1 MGIGTCGTFDGF
13 GKVLQYVV
21 VGFILC
27 VKDED
32 EGCGAAE
39 YLCIAVILCTV
50 VLGVGGCSS
59 GDGVGEPIIHDCTR
73 VRARHVVACEGG
85 RGGLM
90 VWLAM
95 DGWLSCH
102 GHGIVDIHVSVHVN
116 ILVWIHV
123 HVSIHVHMCVH
134 VDIHIHIIAW
144 DTVGAFGSIVVSWE
158 IPNGEAAE
166 WSMVDHGPFE
176 ILCCFKAKEGFMG

>member
-1 MGIGTCGTFDGF
+1 MWVGTCGTFDGF

-21 VGFILC
+21 VGFVLC

-59 GDGVGEPIIHDCTR
+59 GDGVGEPIIHHCIR
-73 VRARHVVACEGG
+73 VRVHHVVACEGG
-85 RGGLM
+85 RGGVV

-102 GHGIVDIHVSVHVN
+102 GHGIIDIHVSVDVC
-116 ILVWIHV
+116 VHV
-123 HVSIHVHMCVH
+123 HVIVH
-134 VDIHIHIIAW
+134 VDIHVDIIAW
-144 DTVGAFGSIVVSWE
+144 DTIGAFGSIVVSWE

-166 WSMVDHGPFE
+166 WSMVDHGPFK